1 MSMSIK
7 KAIQE
12 MQRYCILHD
21 ITVSTIES
29 CTAGELGSLFT
40 TFSGSSKWYKGSIV
54 PYSTEMKIKLLGIDE
69 ARLEKHTPVSFEI
82 VGDMAKSGIDIFGT
96 DLCISTSG
104 YLDDSGGKI
113 KTKHCYICI
122 YGNIHNKLCTIL
134 KEIDLPFKERCKNKE
149 LILNVIVSWTWFA
162 LKWGKMSPPNA
173 Q

>member
-1 MSMSIK
+1 MSIK
-7 KAIQE
+7 ETIQE
-12 MQRYCILHD
+12 IQRYCISHG

-69 ARLEKHTPVSFEI
+69 ARLEEYTAVSFEI

-113 KTKHCYICI
+113 KAKHCYICI
-122 YGNIHNKLCTIL
+122 YGNMRDRLCTIL
-134 KEIDLPFKERCKNKE
+134 KKIDLPFKVRHKNKE
-149 LILNVIVSWTWFA
+149 LILNVIISWTLFA
-162 LKWGKMSPPNA
+162 LRWGNTPQPNA
-173 Q
+173 